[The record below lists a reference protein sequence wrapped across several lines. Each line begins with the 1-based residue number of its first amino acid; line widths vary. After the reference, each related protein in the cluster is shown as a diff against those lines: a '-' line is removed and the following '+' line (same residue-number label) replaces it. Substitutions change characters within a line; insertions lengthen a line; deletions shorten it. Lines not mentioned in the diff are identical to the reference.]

1 MGLTRRQVLAAMAAG
16 ASHAAA
22 QTRRGNG
29 PKVRSTPAVC
39 LYSQVLIKI
48 PYDDLGPVLRDL
60 GVDGCDLTVM
70 PGGHVNPENSSV
82 DMMRSVEA
90 ITGVGL
96 DVPVI
101 STAYTTLA
109 DPTIRNVLAISGEMG
124 VPLFRAGLWPYP
136 PGVEVEARLA
146 QVQRDIAGLASLAR
160 AVNMGMALQNVA
172 GENVGQSVWD
182 TSLLIRGMDPRTV
195 GYDFDAG
202 YAAAEGGVGGW
213 QVALRLAAPRLKMV
227 TARDFYWSKEGG
239 SWKPVPCPLGEGMVD
254 WTKLFAGLAQARFT
268 GPVSVT
274 VDYHPKN
281 DLAAIRHDVDFIRRQ
296 VHTAYGGAG

>member
-1 MGLTRRQVLAAMAAG
+1 MVLTRRQVLAAMAAG
-16 ASHAAA
+16 ATRAGA
-22 QTRRGNG
+22 QSRAGNG

-124 VPLFRAGLWPYP
+124 VPLFRAGVWPYP
-136 PGVEVEARLA
+136 AGIDPEARLG
-146 QVQRDIAGLASLAR
+146 QVQRDVAGLASLAR

-172 GENVGQSVWD
+172 GGNVGSSIWD
-182 TSLLIRGMDPRTV
+182 TNLLIRGMDPRTV
-195 GYDFDAG
+195 GYDFDSG
-202 YAAAEGGVGGW
+202 YAVAEGGAGAW
-213 QVALRLAAPRLKMV
+213 HVALRLAMPRLKMV
-227 TARDFYWSKEGG
+227 SARDFYWSKENG
-239 SWKPVPCPLGEGMVD
+239 SWKPVPCPLGEGMID
-254 WTKLFAGLAQARFT
+254 WTKLFADLARARFT
-268 GPVSVT
+268 GPISLNVE
-274 VDYHPKN
+274 YQPK
-281 DLAAIRHDVDFIRRQ
+281 DQLGAIRRDIDFLRKQI
-296 VHTAYGGAG
+296 HAAYGGA

>member
-1 MGLTRRQVLAAMAAG
+1 MGLTRRQVLAALAAG
-16 ASHAAA
+16 TSRAAA
-22 QTRRGNG
+22 QFRRGNG
-29 PKVRSTPAVC
+29 PKVRSTPSVC

-60 GVDGCDLTVM
+60 GLDGCDLTVM
-70 PGGHVNPENSSV
+70 PGGHVNPAISSV

-101 STAYTTLA
+101 STAYTSLA

-124 VPLFRAGLWPYP
+124 VPLFRAGVWRYTA
-136 PGVEVEARLA
+136 GMEVEARLA

-160 AVNMGMALQNVA
+160 AVDMGMALQNVA
-172 GENVGQSVWD
+172 GENVGQSIWD
-182 TSLLIRGMDPRTV
+182 TNLLIRGMDPKTV

-202 YAAAEGGVGGW
+202 YATAEGGVGGW
-213 QVALRLAAPRLKMV
+213 HVGLELALPRLKML
-227 TARDFYWSKEGG
+227 TARDFNWSKDGG

-254 WTKLFAGLAQARFT
+254 WTKIFAALAHRRFN
-268 GPVSVT
+268 GPVTLT
-274 VDYHPKN
+274 VDYQPK
-281 DLAAIRHDVDFIRRQ
+281 DQLGAIRRDIDFIRKQIRA
-296 VHTAYGGAG
+296 AYGGA